1 MNAKQFTLFRMP
13 FTTPYRRTSVVLL
26 LAEVAIIILRCVTPL
41 CQRSLVDAANAG
53 IIRRCVEFAC
63 LLGAMMLCSHGAG
76 ILAQWKYGT
85 LSIALRQHL
94 KAEVFRHLLQLPEDF
109 LRSRGAG
116 YFFNRVQNDIGHM
129 VVFWASR
136 GISLYVN
143 FLELLLGMAT
153 LYFID
158 WRHVLLGIPFLCL
171 QFLLCL
177 AFRKQQYAYAGKMQE
192 SVATQ
197 RHLMQEYLERHVAV
211 KTHTAVQ
218 SAGEKIK
225 KGLSDWGQLAR
236 KRLRLDMLFRF
247 CLQVPSWLC
256 LAIVLILGIY
266 DLHNGQGTLGDLWAK
281 LALLRL
287 LFTPAQALGGSLSQ
301 LEEARS
307 ASERLKELLEVS
319 IEDTDA
325 DTDAFQALSLK
336 GDILIQGLHFRHDAS
351 ERELFQGLELRIPA
365 GDRLFITGSNGSG
378 KSTLLS
384 LLLRLYLPKQGAI
397 SIGGKNIQDF
407 PLGAYRRRIGYLGQH
422 PEFIPGT
429 LRDNLLFGNP
439 PCDDATILETMRR
452 LGCQRLVENRSAG
465 LGATVTANAENFS
478 GGERLRMA
486 LVREML
492 RDTDILLFDEA
503 AAHLDLEGRQEFY
516 QLIQKLPADRTVIA
530 VVHGTPDIPEAKV
543 FTLQDA
549 RPEEKSIE

>member
-1 MNAKQFTLFRMP
+1 MQSTQFTLFRMP
-13 FTTPYRRTSVVLL
+13 FTAPYRRTSVALL
-26 LAEVAIIILRCVTPL
+26 LAEVAIIILHCLTPL

-53 IIRRCVEFAC
+53 LIRRCVEYAC
-63 LLGAMMLCSHGAG
+63 LLGAMMLCSYGAG
-76 ILAQWKYGT
+76 ILAQWKYGN

-94 KAEVFRHLLQLPEDF
+94 KSEVFRHLLQLPEDF

-129 VVFWASR
+129 VTFWASR

-158 WRHVLLGIPFLCL
+158 WRHVLLGIPFLCI

-177 AFRKQQYAYAGKMQE
+177 AFRKRQYTYAGQMQE

-197 RHLMQEYLERHVAV
+197 RHLMQEYLDRHVAV

-218 SAGEKIK
+218 SAGEKIE
-225 KGLSDWGQLAR
+225 KGLADWGQLAR
-236 KRLRLDMLFRF
+236 KRLRLDMLFRI
-247 CLQVPSWLC
+247 CLQLPSWIC
-256 LAIVLILGIY
+256 LAIVLFMGIY
-266 DLHNGQGTLGDLWAK
+266 DIHNGQGTLGDVWAK

-307 ASERLKELLEVS
+307 ASERLRELLDVPVEAT
-319 IEDTDA
+319 ETETDMP
-325 DTDAFQALSLK
+325 QSLSLK
-336 GDILIQGLHFRHDAS
+336 GDIHIQGLHFQHNTA
-351 ERELFQGLELRIPA
+351 ERELFQGLDLHIPA
-365 GDRLFITGSNGSG
+365 GERLFITGPNGSG

-384 LLLRLYLPKQGAI
+384 LFLRLYLPLQGSI
-397 SIGGKNIQDF
+397 TIGGKNIQEF

-429 LRDNLLFGNP
+429 LRDNLLFGNQT
-439 PCDDATILETMRR
+439 CDDATILETMRR
-452 LGCQRLVENRSAG
+452 LGCQKLVENRSAG
-465 LGATVTANAENFS
+465 LDAMVTENAENFS

-503 AAHLDLEGRQEFY
+503 AAHLDLEGRREFY
-516 QLIQKLPADRTVIA
+516 QLIQRLPADRTVIA
-530 VVHGTPDIPEAKV
+530 VVHGTPDLPDAKV
-543 FTLQDA
+543 FTLKDA
-549 RPEEKSIE
+549 RLGE